1 MSMLPSTLADIE
13 RQAAAYAEAHEALRK
28 HVEALELAIKG
39 AKRQA
44 LPQLMVLAAKAAGA
58 KTALRQGLEASPA
71 LFAKPKSRIINGV
84 KVGYQKAKGEIT
96 IEDEAKTIKLI
107 RKNFTEAQADLLI
120 KTTEKPLKKA
130 ISQLSA
136 ADAKKIGVEISET
149 GDEVVIKVMT
159 GDVEALVDA
168 FVTELSDDPE
178 ALGQEN

>member
-28 HVEALELAIKG
+28 HVEALELAIKA

-58 KTALRQGLEASPA
+58 KTALRQSLEASPA
-71 LFAKPKSRIINGV
+71 LFTKPKSRIINGV
-84 KVGYQKAKGEIT
+84 KVGYQKGKGETVIA
-96 IEDEAKTIKLI
+96 DEAATVKLI
-107 RKNFTEAQADLLI
+107 KKHFADQADVLI
-120 KTTEKPLKKA
+120 KTTEKPVKTALNG
-130 ISQLSA
+130 LSA
-136 ADAKKIGVEISET
+136 ADLKRVGVT
-149 GDEVVIKVMT
+149 VQDATDEVIIKVLT